1 MHILLD
7 ESFEDWSNRVQQ
19 YEYGRALMQI
29 AQLWNI
35 DSVMTE
41 MSLRIVNKLKHH
53 IIRNL
58 STSFKYNNEES
69 KRHYKEKYLNLF
81 GPKPDHV
88 TED

>member
-29 AQLWNI
+29 AQLRNI

-58 STSFKYNNEES
+58 STSLLLTTKSLRDTTKKN
-69 KRHYKEKYLNLF
+69 
-81 GPKPDHV
+81 
-88 TED
+88 T

>member
-1 MHILLD
+1 
-7 ESFEDWSNRVQQ
+7 
-19 YEYGRALMQI
+19 
-29 AQLWNI
+29 
-35 DSVMTE
+35 MTE

-69 KRHYKEKYLNLF
+69 KKHYKEKYLNLF